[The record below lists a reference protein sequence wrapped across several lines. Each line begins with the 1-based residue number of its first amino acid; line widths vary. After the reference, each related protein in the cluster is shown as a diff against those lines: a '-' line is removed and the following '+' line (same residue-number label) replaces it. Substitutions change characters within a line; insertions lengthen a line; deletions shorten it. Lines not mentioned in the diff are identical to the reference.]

1 MGLVTEGGAVDR
13 LHHRSRADQG
23 VLAQVHGRR
32 AGMGFDAAQSQVEPL
47 LTQGAKDHAD
57 GLGLVF
63 KNRPLL
69 DMRFEIRPHR
79 VPRHGTRTGVANG
92 VQRFANADTLG
103 IALGQGV
110 FQGELAGEHP

>member
-1 MGLVTEGGAVDR
+1 
-13 LHHRSRADQG
+13 
-23 VLAQVHGRR
+23 
-32 AGMGFDAAQSQVEPL
+32 
-47 LTQGAKDHAD
+47 
-57 GLGLVF
+57 
-63 KNRPLL
+63 
-69 DMRFEIRPHR
+69 MRFEIRPHR